1 MVRTSGPDLVV
12 FDGYRGRHDGD
23 RTAAAGL
30 KALLGCEDSTYW
42 NNWSDRGDSL
52 KKRFDRA
59 SEWLEL
65 RLGNITDVNVIGLS
79 MGCQLAVRFVHH
91 ASIKAPSI
99 EFGQLLLIAPDPKYR
114 PVGRDAEEIKTGT
127 SSAFEEAVALW
138 GGSGLAGPRFVSGL
152 ADAANRMERTRI
164 VYCRS
169 DGVAEWSAN
178 VELMVDELPATTG
191 IELIEAIDGEVVST
205 DDMTV
210 DLGVGNPELDVHD
223 RLWESIIFV

>member
-1 MVRTSGPDLVV
+1 MRTYGPALVV
-12 FDGYRGRHDGD
+12 FDGYRGIHDGD

-42 NNWSDRGDSL
+42 NNWSEPGDSL
-52 KKRFDRA
+52 KRRFDRA
-59 SEWLEL
+59 SAWLEV
-65 RLGNITDVNVIGLS
+65 RLGEISDVNVIGLS

-91 ASIKAPSI
+91 ASIQMPSV

-114 PVGRDAEEIKTGT
+114 PVGKDVEEIKART
-127 SSAFEEAVALW
+127 SSAFEEAAALW
-138 GGSGLAGPRFVSGL
+138 GGRGPAGPRFVSGL

-169 DGVAEWSAN
+169 DGVAEWNTN

-191 IELIEAIDGEVVST
+191 IELIEAIDGDVVST
-205 DDMTV
+205 DDLTV

>member
-1 MVRTSGPDLVV
+1 MVKTSGSALVV
-12 FDGYRGRHDGD
+12 FDGYRGLRDGD
-23 RTAAAGL
+23 RTAGAGL
-30 KALLGCEDSTYW
+30 KALLGCEDSTHW
-42 NNWSDRGDSL
+42 NNWSELGDSL
-52 KKRFDRA
+52 KRRFDRA
-59 SEWLEL
+59 SAWLEV

-91 ASIKAPSI
+91 ASIKASSI

-127 SSAFEEAVALW
+127 SSAFDEAVALW
-138 GGSGLAGPRFVSGL
+138 GGRGLAGPRFVSGL

-169 DGVAEWSAN
+169 DGVAEWSSN
-178 VELMVDELPATTG
+178 VELMVDELTVTTG

-210 DLGVGNPELDVHD
+210 NLAAGNPELDVYD
-223 RLWESIIFV
+223 SLCESIIFI